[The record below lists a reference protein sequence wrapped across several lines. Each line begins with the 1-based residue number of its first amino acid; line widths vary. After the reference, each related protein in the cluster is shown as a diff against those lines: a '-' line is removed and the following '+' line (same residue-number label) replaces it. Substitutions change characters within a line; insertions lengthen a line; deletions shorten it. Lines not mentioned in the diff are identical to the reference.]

1 MYDAIIVGGSY
12 AGLSAA
18 LQLARARRRL
28 LVVDAGKRRNR
39 FAPTSHGFLTQDGRA
54 PGDIAAD
61 ARAQLMAYPTVAWA
75 DGEATS
81 AEQGNTG
88 FAIAVGAS
96 RHEAKR
102 LVLAT
107 GVSDTLPAI
116 PGLAERW
123 GKSVFHCPYCHGYE
137 LDQGDIGVLGVSALS
152 MHHALMLP
160 DWGRTT
166 FFLNGAFE
174 PDAEQMAQL
183 QARGVSVERQ
193 PIREMAGERADIDRR
208 PRRAARRTFH
218 DDPDKPQQSARGR
231 TRLRLRGQ
239 PDRALRE
246 NRRHQGDQRSRC
258 FCVRRP
264 GAGRRFGRPVCRR
277 RRHGRA
283 GDASV
288 ADVRDLSFPATR
300 RRPTKPKPSG

>member
-193 PIREMAGERADIDRR
+193 PIREMAGERADLTLTDGRVARLDGLFTMTRTSPSSPLAEELGCAFEDSPIGPFVKTDVTKETSV
-208 PRRAARRTFH
+208 PGVFACGDLARAA
-218 DDPDKPQQSARGR
+218 G
-231 TRLRLRGQ
+231 
-239 PDRALRE
+239 
-246 NRRHQGDQRSRC
+246 
-258 FCVRRP
+258 
-264 GAGRRFGRPVCRR
+264 
-277 RRHGRA
+277 
-283 GDASV
+283 SV
-288 ADVRDLSFPATR
+288 ALSVGDGAMAGLGTHRSLMF
-300 RRPTKPKPSG
+300 GI